1 MAEYEDYYET
11 DQSTEA
17 QETVDE
23 TTSRNTWEILT
34 WIFIAFTITLN
45 LVLIAILVLRRNLNS
60 VVNKSE
66 NILDKIVLF
75 FMSTLFSHSGS
86 GHLRPD
92 LWLYRLAVLC

>member
-23 TTSRNTWEILT
+23 TASRNTWEILT

-60 VVNKSE
+60 IVNKSE
-66 NILDKIVLF
+66 NDIDKMVSF
-75 FMSTLFSHSGS
+75 FISTLFSHSGS
-86 GHLRPD
+86 GHLRPH